1 MIFHQALL
9 DWYTQNSASRS
20 IPWRVLDVNKPK
32 HQHAYEVWV
41 SEIMS
46 QQTQIKTVIP
56 YFERWMLKFP
66 TLKALAEAEEEDVR
80 ALWTG
85 LGYYSRATRLLT
97 GAQRVQKD
105 YKGKLPS
112 DPKVLE
118 KEIDGI
124 GV

>member
-1 MIFHQALL
+1 
-9 DWYTQNSASRS
+9 
-20 IPWRVLDVNKPK
+20 
-32 HQHAYEVWV
+32 
-41 SEIMS
+41 MS

-56 YFERWMLKFP
+56 YFERWMIKFP
-66 TLKALAEAEEEDVR
+66 TLKALAAAEEEDVR

-97 GAQRVQKD
+97 GAQRVLKD

>member
-1 MIFHQALL
+1 
-9 DWYTQNSASRS
+9 
-20 IPWRVLDVNKPK
+20 
-32 HQHAYEVWV
+32 
-41 SEIMS
+41 MS

-56 YFERWMLKFP
+56 YFERWMIKFP

-97 GAQRVQKD
+97 GAQRVSKD

-112 DPKVLE
+112 DPTVLE